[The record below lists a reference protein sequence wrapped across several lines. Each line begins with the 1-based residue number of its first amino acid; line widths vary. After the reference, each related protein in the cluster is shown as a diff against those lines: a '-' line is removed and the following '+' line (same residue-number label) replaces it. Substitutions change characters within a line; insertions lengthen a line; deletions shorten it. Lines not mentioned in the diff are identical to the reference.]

1 MKISREYF
9 ELENLVDI
17 IIDNRGKTVP
27 TSSSGIPLIA
37 TNCIKQSSIYPTFEN
52 IRYIT
57 KEIYDNWFRAHLK
70 PNDILF
76 VNKGTPGRTCIV
88 PDPVTFV
95 AAQDMVGLRFKKEL
109 NPYYMLAVLRS
120 KEIQNTVQ
128 NNYVGIVIPHF
139 RKQELLKLK
148 LPVIQKSIQDFIGN
162 LYYVLSKKI
171 ELNNQINDNLEQ
183 MAKTLYDYWFVQ
195 FDFPD
200 ENGKPYKSSGGRMV
214 WNEVLKREIPEGWEV
229 NTLGD
234 FILRDK
240 SGDWGK
246 EQIEGNYIT
255 KVECIR
261 GADINGI
268 FRGGELKTPVRF
280 ILEKNENKILLPYDL
295 VIEISGGSPTQS
307 TGRLAYI
314 TKEVIDRFENPLICS
329 NFCKAVSL
337 NELDSFFY
345 FIYSWNKAYDNS
357 VLFGFEGKTSGIK
370 NLLFESLVSTY
381 KIVKPSKLILE
392 NFQNKVSLFESKRQ
406 INLKQNQQLS
416 SLRDW
421 LLPMLMNGQVK
432 V

>member
-171 ELNNQINDNLEQ
+171 ELNNQINDNL
-183 MAKTLYDYWFVQ
+183 F
-195 FDFPD
+195 
-200 ENGKPYKSSGGRMV
+200 YK
-214 WNEVLKREIPEGWEV
+214 
-229 NTLGD
+229 
-234 FILRDK
+234 
-240 SGDWGK
+240 
-246 EQIEGNYIT
+246 IT
-255 KVECIR
+255 P
-261 GADINGI
+261 
-268 FRGGELKTPVRF
+268 LLPVR
-280 ILEKNENKILLPYDL
+280 
-295 VIEISGGSPTQS
+295 
-307 TGRLAYI
+307 
-314 TKEVIDRFENPLICS
+314 
-329 NFCKAVSL
+329 
-337 NELDSFFY
+337 
-345 FIYSWNKAYDNS
+345 
-357 VLFGFEGKTSGIK
+357 
-370 NLLFESLVSTY
+370 
-381 KIVKPSKLILE
+381 
-392 NFQNKVSLFESKRQ
+392 
-406 INLKQNQQLS
+406 S
-416 SLRDW
+416 SA
-421 LLPMLMNGQVK
+421 
-432 V
+432 